1 MKTILNT
8 PVLIAV
14 SAIALSLGV
23 FMVTQAAADIQQITV
38 CVNNA
43 GGMRL
48 KGGIL
53 GNCHKNETELSWNQQ
68 GLKGDTGAKGEKG
81 DQGIQGVQGEKG
93 DKGDNAD
100 QGLQGE
106 TGEKGDKGEPGI
118 SPSHGAGNIAFMS
131 QYYNGLLVLLK
142 TDGTVWVVNKGNA
155 PFTRIIG
162 NGDGIGNVPVP
173 VSDIVE
179 WGYSTL
185 IDKDGNF
192 WIINPDDVQAGWHN
206 LGQLP

>member
-8 PVLIAV
+8 PVLIAA

-23 FMVTQAAADIQQITV
+23 FMVTQAAEDIEQITV

-43 GGMRL
+43 GSMRL
-48 KGGIL
+48 QGGIF
-53 GNCHKNETELSWNQQ
+53 GECKKNETVLSWNKQ
-68 GLKGDTGAKGEKG
+68 G
-81 DQGIQGVQGEKG
+81 QKG
-93 DKGDNAD
+93 DKGDKGD

-106 TGEKGDKGEPGI
+106 KGEKGDKGEPGI

-131 QYYNGLLVLLK
+131 RYYDGLLVLLK
-142 TDGTVWVVNKGNA
+142 TDGTVWVVNRGA
-155 PFTRIIG
+155 PYSRIIG

-179 WGYSTL
+179 WDYSTL

-192 WIINPDDVQAGWHN
+192 WFINPENVQAGWQN